1 MGQAVPF
8 PPGDLA
14 GLLGRY
20 IAVVT
25 AVAAALLVLDAAP
38 WLLTGAGRGVV
49 IHRSVEEAERALDA
63 TLLIPAYFPRAYSWP
78 PASVKTS
85 TWPVRAAAL
94 LFRPAAAAVRPVLY
108 VQTVNGDGP
117 LSEQLLPAGREIHR
131 VDFDLEGTPARM
143 SDVLLPPD
151 GTFHDVTF
159 AAKGRHVVFRF
170 QGDPAEVLK
179 MAASLGRRSGG

>member
-1 MGQAVPF
+1 MEGAATL
-8 PPGDLA
+8 PPRGLA
-14 GLLGRY
+14 GFLGRY

-25 AVAAALLVLDAAP
+25 AAAAALLVLDAVP

-49 IHRSVEEAERALDA
+49 THRSVEEAERALDA
-63 TLLIPAYFPRAYSWP
+63 TLLFPAYFPRVYFWP

-94 LFRPAAAAVRPVLY
+94 LFRPATGAVGPLLF
-108 VQTVNGDGP
+108 VQTVDGDGP

-143 SDVLLPPD
+143 SDVILPPD
-151 GTFHDVTF
+151 GTFHDITL
-159 AAKGRHVVFRF
+159 AAKGRRVVFRF

-179 MAASLGRRSGG
+179 MAASLGRRGGA